1 MVSKISRYTR
11 VYSRLSFSPCP
22 KPGCR
27 RHREQHHFSLQH
39 FSLEILASHSSHC
52 LSADVPVSNFLP
64 ISMHLANGKLNESL
78 DHCSSDPR
86 SSLQKSQGSSCPLAP
101 PLNSVH
107 QLHACGL
114 IRWNTQLRL
123 L

>member
-11 VYSRLSFSPCP
+11 VYSRLCFSSCP

-52 LSADVPVSNFLP
+52 LSADVPVSDFLP

-78 DHCSSDPR
+78 DHRFSDPR
-86 SSLQKSQGSSCPLAP
+86 SSLQKLQGSSCPLAP